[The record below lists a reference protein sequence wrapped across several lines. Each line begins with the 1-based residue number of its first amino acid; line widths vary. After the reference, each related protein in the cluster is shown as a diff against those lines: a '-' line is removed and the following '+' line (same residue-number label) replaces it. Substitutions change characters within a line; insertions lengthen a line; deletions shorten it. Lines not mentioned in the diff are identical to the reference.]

1 MSEVDTVFGPIPGP
15 IIAKWGQSMVFIRSE
30 RVGSYYDQDSGEVIV
45 PETRLAV
52 KAVITRV
59 APTEVNG
66 TLQSTDVKILID
78 AAQLGTTYITTA
90 DQFEYTED
98 TDTITANIVRVD
110 ASRGDKPIFYTCFA
124 RPQ

>member
-1 MSEVDTVFGPIPGP
+1 
-15 IIAKWGQSMVFIRSE
+15 MVFIRSE
-30 RVGSYYDQDSGEVIV
+30 RVGSYYDQDSGEVVV

-78 AAQLGTTYITTA
+78 AAKLGTTYITTA

-110 ASRGDKPIFYTCFA
+110 ASRGAKPIFYTCFA